1 MVVTIILDIDGV
13 SHVCRTFENESI
25 QINKVVASIDNL
37 GSQGTVTR
45 QSFRLP
51 LIGGLLDAIGDV
63 TDPSQSAFFNRTK
76 GEQSYSF
83 GLIQGVF
90 IS

>member
-1 MVVTIILDIDGV
+1 MIVTIILDILGV

-25 QINKVVASIDNL
+25 QITKVVASIDNL

-51 LIGGLLDAIGDV
+51 LVGGLLDA
-63 TDPSQSAFFNRTK
+63 
-76 GEQSYSF
+76 
-83 GLIQGVF
+83 
-90 IS
+90 